1 MGDNEHS
8 VPLPGTE
15 WAVWEDAVLRTTGF
29 PADGLTLF
37 GAPECAAVAD
47 AFLENRASEADF
59 TRALDTA
66 IADAGHA
73 ALDVATDPLFRE
85 ALTWQNLA
93 AARNLARLAE
103 PEPSRENGKTG
114 KELRRARHK
123 RRARE
128 NAVVRYWQRYCG
140 KNDTIGFFGPVT
152 WSTLDPEAATAVIAR
167 PGPGLVRSRQVSYE
181 FWVLEAYVTTLLTD
195 PDVAPWL
202 PVGVH
207 PHLAVQDGH
216 LLQPGKDPIPLDDVE
231 ATVLSRCDGVR
242 PAAEIAPDLRY
253 AEALDRLVEGGV
265 VWRGVNMPYNSR
277 AERVLRDALT
287 AIPEPRARERAL
299 AGLDRLDQARAAVAA
314 AAGDADA
321 LADALDNLDA
331 EFTAVTGAEPQRR
344 DGQMYAGRRVCFE
357 DTVRDLDI
365 SFGRPILEALSG
377 PFGRVLLPAARWVS
391 AALAE
396 AYDDAFRTLY
406 ERLREPGAD
415 GVQMPVFWDAV
426 QPLLTGQDRPA
437 DAVAAEFA
445 RRWNEL
451 VGLDTATPGE
461 RRLHLHS
468 ADLAEQAARLFA
480 ADRPG
485 WAAARIHSPDLH
497 ICAPSVAAL
506 AAGEFSLV
514 LGEMH
519 TAWPTLDS
527 AVFTDRH
534 PDPDKLREAAATD
547 IGPQFRPLYP
557 TWWPQYT
564 ARIAPVLGATDHQ
577 LAFTAAPGADP
588 GRVLPTAT
596 LTVTDHDGR
605 LVATGPAGLHR
616 PLREVFSLL
625 FGWLGAEAFKR
636 IGTGAHHPRI
646 TMDRLVVV
654 RETWRTTVGG
664 TGIAPK
670 KGVVPEYLAARR
682 LRASLGLPERV
693 FAKVG
698 TEIKPT
704 YVDFSGPRY
713 VSAFAS
719 MIRAARD
726 SSGDDVPVTFTEL
739 LPGPEEAWLEDAQ
752 GRRYLSELRIQ
763 ICDPERPG
771 SPTGSPT

>member
-1 MGDNEHS
+1 MGDKEHS
-8 VPLPGTE
+8 IPLPGTE
-15 WAVWEDAVLRTTGF
+15 WTVWEDVILRTTGF

-37 GAPECAAVAD
+37 AAPGCAAVAD
-47 AFLENRASEADF
+47 AFLGGRASEDEF
-59 TRALDTA
+59 TRALDA
-66 IADAGHA
+66 ALADAGRA
-73 ALDVATDPLFRE
+73 ALKVATDPLFRE
-85 ALTWQNLA
+85 ALTWQNLG
-93 AARNLARLAE
+93 AARHLARLAE
-103 PEPSRENGKTG
+103 PEPSPGGGMTG
-114 KELRRARHK
+114 KELRRARHR

-128 NAVVRYWQRYCG
+128 SAVVRYWQRYCG

-152 WSTLDPEAATAVIAR
+152 WGTLDPDADAAVTAR

-181 FWVLEAYVTTLLTD
+181 FWVLEAYVTSLLTD

-202 PVGVH
+202 PAGIH
-207 PHLAVQDGH
+207 PHLAVRDGH
-216 LLQPGKDPIPLDDVE
+216 LLQPGKDPVPLDDVE
-231 ATVLSRCDGVR
+231 AAVLARCDGVR
-242 PAAEIAPDLRY
+242 AAAEIAPDLRQ
-253 AEALDRLVEGGV
+253 AAVLDRLVEGGI
-265 VWRGVNMPYNSR
+265 VWQGVNMPYNSR
-277 AERVLRDALT
+277 AERVLRETLE
-287 AIPEPRARERAL
+287 AIPEPRARELAL
-299 AGLDRLDQARAAVAA
+299 AGLDRLDRARDAVAE

-331 EFTAVTGAEPQRR
+331 EFTDVTGAEPRRR

-365 SFGRPILEALSG
+365 SFGRPVLEALSG

-396 AYDDAFRTLY
+396 AYDEAFRKLY

-415 GVQMPVFWDAV
+415 GVPMPLFWDAV
-426 QPLLTGQDRPA
+426 QPLLSGPERPA

-445 RRWNEL
+445 RRWNDLAGIDAATSGESRL
-451 VGLDTATPGE
+451 SLD
-461 RRLHLHS
+461 S
-468 ADLAEQAARLFA
+468 ADLAGRAARLFA

-497 ICAPSVAAL
+497 IGASSVAAL
-506 AAGEFSLV
+506 AAGEFTLV

-519 TAWPTLDS
+519 TAGPTLDS

-534 PDPDKLREAAATD
+534 PDPDKLREAAAAD

-588 GRVLPTAT
+588 GRVLPLVT
-596 LTVTDHDGR
+596 LTVTDRDGT
-605 LVATGPAGLHR
+605 LEAVGPDGPRR

-636 IGTGAHHPRI
+636 IGTGAHHPRV
-646 TMDRLVVV
+646 TLDRLVVV
-654 RETWRTTVGG
+654 RETWRTTVGE

-670 KGVVPEYLAARR
+670 KGAVPEYLAARR

-704 YVDFSGPRY
+704 YVDFTGPRS

-719 MIRAARD
+719 MVRSARD
-726 SSGDDVPVTFTEL
+726 ASGDGVPVTFTEL
-739 LPGPEEAWLEDAQ
+739 LPGPEEAWLEDAR
-752 GRRYLSELRIQ
+752 GRRYSSELRIQ
-763 ICDPERPG
+763 IRDPERPG
-771 SPTGSPT
+771 PPA